1 MPWMKERQL
10 NERLLNARRRSE
22 ASRLNNEYKEKHKE
36 VRQRVKEDKILYV
49 DELTKEVENAAEK
62 HMKELYN
69 ITRVLSGKKIVA
81 EKPVKDK
88 NGNIQTTT
96 EE

>member
-1 MPWMKERQL
+1 
-10 NERLLNARRRSE
+10 
-22 ASRLNNEYKEKHKE
+22 
-36 VRQRVKEDKILYV
+36 
-49 DELTKEVENAAEK
+49 
-62 HMKELYN
+62 MKELYN
-69 ITRVLSGKKIVA
+69 ITRVLSGKKTAA